1 MLPFV
6 IVVVCCQL
14 INATDDPT
22 VVTAESGQGVVILP
36 CRCSYTRTII
46 VGVEWTRTD
55 LMRAEYVLLY
65 RDDCFVP
72 DGQHPSFKE
81 RVDLQDRGMNEGDLS
96 LILQNVTFGDA
107 GTYSCSVLTTR
118 RSRTKRAVETIG
130 IFKLIVVP
138 RDHTGG
144 KQTRYVRLI
153 IGLSLGVIVVL
164 VTVAIGRV
172 MHQRNKTLCPPRE
185 VTVE

>member
-6 IVVVCCQL
+6 IFVVCCQL

-36 CRCSYTRTII
+36 CRCSYKRTVIL
-46 VGVEWTRTD
+46 GVEWKRTD

-65 RDDCFVP
+65 RDDFFVP
-72 DGQHPSFKE
+72 HVQHPSFKE

-96 LILQNVTFGDA
+96 LILRNVTFGDA
-107 GTYSCSVLTTR
+107 GMYSCSVLITR
-118 RSRTKRAVETIG
+118 RSRTKRADETIA
-130 IFKLIVVP
+130 IVNLVVVP
-138 RDHTGG
+138 TDHTGG

-153 IGLSLGVIVVL
+153 IGLSLGLIVVL
-164 VTVAIGRV
+164 VIVAIGRV